1 MSFVASVDMTSPR
14 PRPVTATVTKLPG
27 MEPVTS
33 TPIRR
38 ASLSS
43 GEWFYQTAKKFGIFL
58 FPDKGNF
65 FGNSLPV
72 IYTNSERTP

>member
-1 MSFVASVDMTSPR
+1 MTSPR
-14 PRPVTATVTKLPG
+14 PRPVTATVTKLPD

-43 GEWFYQTAKKFGIFL
+43 GECFYQRVKDFGF
-58 FPDKGNF
+58 FDFQTTGNF
-65 FGNSLPV
+65 LEIVF
-72 IYTNSERTP
+72 IQTPKGQHN